1 MKTKKSKFVSNLKLS
16 VGFALY
22 VGCGGRYT
30 STKSNCSDDVLV
42 GDHCRL
48 RAADNEHNSKIA
60 QTDSSPHPTGDGFP
74 RYEVCPGS
82 GPRGLSC
89 GNEAHRKTGPVIGF
103 RVAITRI
110 SGRSIQ

>member
-16 VGFALY
+16 VGSPFMLAA
-22 VGCGGRYT
+22 GRYT

-74 RYEVCPGS
+74 RYEVCLGS